1 MASTGLDDSS
11 DPFFQIGDD
20 VTAASF
26 PDNGR
31 GIFEIG
37 ANTTINDAFHALVK
51 ENVLSAPVYD
61 AKNNKYLGFLD
72 VSDILALAYGMF
84 SLISLIHI
92 LIQSFYPFILS
103 FSHAFSIWSP
113 IMN

>member
-1 MASTGLDDSS
+1 MASNGLDESN

-31 GIFEIG
+31 AIFEIS
-37 ANTTINDAFHALVK
+37 ASTTINDAFHALVK

-72 VSDILALAYGMF
+72 VSDILALAYGMLSPMLF
-84 SLISLIHI
+84 IHI
-92 LIQSFYPFILS
+92 LIRLLHPSLLS
-103 FSHAFSIWSP
+103 FH
-113 IMN
+113 M